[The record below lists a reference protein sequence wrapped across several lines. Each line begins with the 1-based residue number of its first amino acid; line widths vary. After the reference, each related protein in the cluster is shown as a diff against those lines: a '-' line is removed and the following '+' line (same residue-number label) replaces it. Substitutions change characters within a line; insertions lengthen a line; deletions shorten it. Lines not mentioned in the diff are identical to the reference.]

1 MKSSWIKA
9 RAALSVPLSAG
20 LHRWNNNAATMPHSV
35 AFRPCSSNSQ
45 AIIRLAASSPCGST
59 HRSSSVNRPSLC
71 TLQPVAQPRS
81 SHVAGSR
88 AVRLATSLSSS
99 FLHPAGSAGVPIAA
113 VPCRPPRQQLTVAS
127 GAASAGQ
134 SAVPREPQRAAGD
147 VSVPSGNG
155 GVSEI
160 YTSIREEVEG
170 SIWQGGKRQRVAS
183 GVASVVEEEVVV
195 VGDVAAGAGR
205 SQQSYVPLE
214 PTPMVQEA
222 WDLLN
227 ASVVHYYNQPVGTV
241 AASDP
246 TSTAPLNYDQVFI
259 RDFIPSA
266 LAFML
271 SGHHEIVRNFLLYTL
286 QLQSWEKTVDAHRP
300 GEGLMPAS
308 FKVTQTPVEDSAATG
323 GAAYEE
329 HLDPDFG
336 ESAIGRVAPVD
347 SGLWWI
353 QLLQAYGRCTGDL
366 SLQQRVDV
374 QTGIKLIL
382 KVCLADHFDMFPTL
396 ITTDGSCMIDRR
408 LGIHG
413 HPLEIQSLL
422 YGALRAARDML
433 IPEGDSID
441 LIRAVNARLTALS
454 FHIRQYYWLDLPRLN
469 TIYRFKTEE
478 YSHDAVN
485 KFNIYP
491 DQIPPW
497 LMDWIPDRGGYFV
510 GNVQPAHM
518 DFRWFA
524 LGNLWAIVSSLASH
538 AQAEAIL
545 DLMEEK
551 WEELVGGMPMKIC
564 FPALENGEWRIIT
577 GADPKNTAWSY
588 HNGGSWP
595 VLLWPF
601 TAACLKMGR
610 PQLAQRAVEVAE
622 RRLQADRWPEYY
634 DTRRG
639 RFIGKQARLHQTWS
653 IAGYLTS
660 KLLLAN
666 PHAVSLIAA
675 DEDWDIINASTTLLA
690 SNPRRRRHRPNP
702 LPSPLF

>member
-1 MKSSWIKA
+1 MPPHSTAVRFCSSH
-9 RAALSVPLSAG
+9 RPVLRPESSSCALSL
-20 LHRWNNNAATMPHSV
+20 
-35 AFRPCSSNSQ
+35 
-45 AIIRLAASSPCGST
+45 ASS
-59 HRSSSVNRPSLC
+59 HRSSCSLSCDASTRSFSAQRPSLC
-71 TLQPVAQPRS
+71 SRQPVARPRS
-81 SHVAGSR
+81 SHAVSR
-88 AVRLATSLSSS
+88 AGRLAATLTTS
-99 FLHPAGSAGVPIAA
+99 FLHPAGAGVA
-113 VPCRPPRQQLTVAS
+113 VPPLDCRPPKRQLTLAS

-134 SAVPREPQRAAGD
+134 PAVPQQPHRASTQDTSIA
-147 VSVPSGNG
+147 SGNG
-155 GVSEI
+155 SVSEFS
-160 YTSIREEVEG
+160 TSIQEEVEG
-170 SIWQGGKRQRVAS
+170 SIWQGGKKRRAAVD
-183 GVASVVEEEVVV
+183 VEEEVVV
-195 VGDVAAGAGR
+195 AADGAAVGRG
-205 SQQSYVPLE
+205 QQSYAQLE

-241 AASDP
+241 AAADP
-246 TSTAPLNYDQVFI
+246 TSTAALNYDQVFI

-308 FKVTQTPVEDSAATG
+308 FKVTQTPVEGSAGG

-353 QLLQAYGRCTGDL
+353 QLLQAYGQCTGDV

-441 LIRAVNARLTALS
+441 LIRAVNARLTALA
-454 FHIRQYYWLDLPRLN
+454 FHIRRYYWLDLPALN

-538 AQAEAIL
+538 QQAEAIL
-545 DLMEEK
+545 DLVEEK
-551 WEELVGGMPMKIC
+551 WDDLVAGMPIKIC

-595 VLLWPF
+595 VLLWPL
-601 TAACLKMGR
+601 TAACIKMGR
-610 PQLAQRAVEVAE
+610 PHLAQRAVALAE
-622 RRLQADRWPEYY
+622 QRLQADRWPEYY

-653 IAGYLTS
+653 IAGYLTA

-675 DEDWDIINASTTLLA
+675 DEDS
-690 SNPRRRRHRPNP
+690 
-702 LPSPLF
+702 

>member
-9 RAALSVPLSAG
+9 RAALSLPLSTG
-20 LHRWNNNAATMPHSV
+20 LHRWSSSSALIMPPHSTAV
-35 AFRPCSSNSQ
+35 RFYSTAYRPVLRPDSSSC
-45 AIIRLAASSPCGST
+45 ALSLASSHTSSHT
-59 HRSSSVNRPSLC
+59 SSHSSSCSLSCDASTRSFLAHRPSLC
-71 TLQPVAQPRS
+71 TRQAVARPRS
-81 SHVAGSR
+81 SHAVSR
-88 AVRLATSLSSS
+88 AGRLAATLTTS
-99 FLHPAGSAGVPIAA
+99 FLHPASASVA
-113 VPCRPPRQQLTVAS
+113 VPPLACRPPKRQLIVAS

-134 SAVPREPQRAAGD
+134 PAVPQQPHRASTDTSLA
-147 VSVPSGNG
+147 SGNG
-155 GVSEI
+155 SVSEFS
-160 YTSIREEVEG
+160 TSIHEEVEG
-170 SIWQGGKRQRVAS
+170 SIWQGGKKLRAAVDL
-183 GVASVVEEEVVV
+183 EEEVVV
-195 VGDVAAGAGR
+195 AGDGAAVGRG
-205 SQQSYVPLE
+205 QQSYAELE

-241 AASDP
+241 AAADP
-246 TSTAPLNYDQVFI
+246 TSTAALNYDQVFI

-308 FKVTQTPVEDSAATG
+308 FKVTQTPVEGSAGG

-353 QLLQAYGRCTGDL
+353 QLLQAYGRCTGDV

-441 LIRAVNARLTALS
+441 LIRAVNGRLTALA
-454 FHIRQYYWLDLPRLN
+454 FHIRRYYWLDLPALN
-469 TIYRFKTEE
+469 TIYRFRRERSKPERTL
-478 YSHDAVN
+478 SQFTH
-485 KFNIYP
+485 
-491 DQIPPW
+491 
-497 LMDWIPDRGGYFV
+497 
-510 GNVQPAHM
+510 
-518 DFRWFA
+518 FR
-524 LGNLWAIVSSLASH
+524 
-538 AQAEAIL
+538 
-545 DLMEEK
+545 
-551 WEELVGGMPMKIC
+551 P
-564 FPALENGEWRIIT
+564 FP
-577 GADPKNTAWSY
+577 
-588 HNGGSWP
+588 
-595 VLLWPF
+595 
-601 TAACLKMGR
+601 C
-610 PQLAQRAVEVAE
+610 
-622 RRLQADRWPEYY
+622 
-634 DTRRG
+634 
-639 RFIGKQARLHQTWS
+639 
-653 IAGYLTS
+653 
-660 KLLLAN
+660 
-666 PHAVSLIAA
+666 
-675 DEDWDIINASTTLLA
+675 
-690 SNPRRRRHRPNP
+690 P
-702 LPSPLF
+702 LPCSHCYTAP